1 VFFDAP
7 SQIISDAD
15 IKELRAKREVE
26 KLRAEDSEVERRMF
40 CPLCKAEYRQGF
52 STCSDCR
59 IPLVGTEDEA
69 CHTDIDRLWKGEKR
83 SEFDR
88 VIAALT
94 DAGIPFQ
101 PKEKLR
107 PRVKL
112 KLSSIPLSLRSS
124 FYYEIWVLRG
134 DLERANKS
142 MEGLFD
148 DVDLDSEE

>member
-1 VFFDAP
+1 
-7 SQIISDAD
+7 
-15 IKELRAKREVE
+15 
-26 KLRAEDSEVERRMF
+26 MF

-69 CHTDIDRLWKGEKR
+69 RHTDVDQLWKGDEH
-83 SEFDR
+83 SQFDR
-88 VIAALT
+88 VIAALN

-101 PKEKLR
+101 SKEMLR

-112 KLSSIPLSLRSS
+112 KFSSIPLSLRSS
-124 FYYEIWVLRG
+124 FQYEIWVLHG

-142 MEGLFD
+142 IDGLFD